1 MNARLTIFAFATGL
15 LAVTLAACGS
25 GSDDKPATS
34 TSGAVSQADR
44 EEARDAARKA
54 AGLPPE
60 PSATARYAYLEA
72 LDVIDPRISK
82 PGKDDQTVSRGLTQ
96 CGSIKTT
103 TDRGRLIKLT
113 LERFTIDT
121 RLPDISNEA
130 TGGKILDVVH
140 KHLCPDF

>member
-1 MNARLTIFAFATGL
+1 MNARRTLAALAAGL

-25 GSDDKPATS
+25 SSDDKPATAAGGTAS
-34 TSGAVSQADR
+34 RADR
-44 EEARDAARKA
+44 EEARDAAREA

-60 PSATARYAYLEA
+60 PSVTKRYAYLEA
-72 LDVIDPRISK
+72 LDAIDPRISK
-82 PGKDDQTVSRGLTQ
+82 PGKDDQSVSRGLDQ

-103 TDRGRLIKLT
+103 KDRARLVELA

-121 RLPDISNEA
+121 RLPDIDNEA

>member
-1 MNARLTIFAFATGL
+1 MNARIAISALTVGL

-25 GSDDKPATS
+25 SNDDELATS
-34 TSGAVSQADR
+34 TSGSVSQTDR

-72 LDVIDPRISK
+72 LDAIDPRISK
-82 PGKDDQTVSRGLTQ
+82 PGKDDQNVSRGLNQ

-103 TDRGRLIKLT
+103 KDRSRLITLT

-121 RLPDISNEA
+121 RLPDINNEA

>member
-1 MNARLTIFAFATGL
+1 M
-15 LAVTLAACGS
+15 
-25 GSDDKPATS
+25 
-34 TSGAVSQADR
+34 
-44 EEARDAARKA
+44 
-54 AGLPPE
+54 
-60 PSATARYAYLEA
+60 
-72 LDVIDPRISK
+72 IDPRISK